1 MSVSVKPFGVLPDGQ
16 ESHLFTISVP
26 TGESVALCDYGARIV
41 NVIVPDRNGNLGDV
55 VWGYEDVKPYYELEG
70 NAGAVCG
77 RVAAR
82 IEGAFFCLD
91 GVRYELNKNEGENTL
106 HGGSRAFDT
115 VMWSGC
121 AVGEDTVCFTYVS
134 ADREEGFPG
143 KMVVNVLYTFT
154 KDRELIL
161 EYRATSD
168 RDTVCSLTNHTYFN
182 LAGHGSGSV
191 LNQRVQIM
199 ADFYLTNGD
208 IPMADGGI
216 APVEGTPLD
225 FRQSRMVGSGANS
238 DYPQIARYRGYN
250 HTFALKKSE
259 RGACELAAIME
270 DDKTGR
276 RMEVYTSLPG
286 LHFFSANKTTPRVG
300 KGGAVYDRQCGLCY
314 ETQFLP
320 NPFKNVWF
328 PSPVLRK
335 EQAYIHR
342 TIYRFAVLAEDP
354 HC

>member
-1 MSVSVKPFGVLPDGQ
+1 MSITVNPFGTLPNGQ
-16 ESHLFTISVP
+16 ESHLFTINLP

-41 NVIVPDRNGNLGDV
+41 NVIVPDRDGTLEDV
-55 VWGYEDVKPYYELEG
+55 VWGYEDVRPYCELEG

-82 IEGAFFCLD
+82 IEGAFFVLD
-91 GVRYELNKNEGENTL
+91 GVRYELSKNEGENTL
-106 HGGSRAFDT
+106 HGGFKAFDT

-121 AVGEDTVCFTYVS
+121 AVGGDTVCFTYVS
-134 ADREEGFPG
+134 ADGEEGFPG

-154 KDRELIL
+154 EARELVL

-168 RDTVCSLTNHTYFN
+168 RDTVCSITNHTYFN

-199 ADFYLTNGD
+199 ADFYCTNGK

-225 FRQSRMVGSGANS
+225 FRQPKAVGLGVDS
-238 DYPQIARYRGYN
+238 DDPQIARYRGYN
-250 HTFALKKSE
+250 HTFALRKSE
-259 RGACELAAIME
+259 RGACELAAVME
-270 DDKTGR
+270 DDRTGR
-276 RMEVYTSLPG
+276 RMEVYTSMPG
-286 LHFFSANKTTPRVG
+286 LHFFSANKTTPRIG

-335 EQAYIHR
+335 ERSYIQK
-342 TIYRFAVLAEDP
+342 TVYKFMVVS
-354 HC
+354 